1 MRTLVLMRG
10 CPGSGKSTVIKE
22 AGLEQYALS
31 SDDYRLKVSA
41 PYLNEDGDFYIS
53 QNFDHIAWAGLYR
66 DLEERF
72 KHGHFTIIDACN
84 ASVTQCNRYM
94 VIADK
99 YGYSAFVY
107 NVNVP
112 LDVALERNKNREE
125 YKRVPEKPVRRIH
138 ALVETVKLSNSF
150 KPISSFDEVLN
161 FYTVDITSRY
171 DQVAILGDIHGC
183 YTALQDTLKL
193 YGGIENEKTLF
204 IFLGDYNDRGIQ
216 EKETLD
222 WLLENYTR
230 PNLVLLQGNHDTYLR
245 MWSHNA
251 DKSELPRFFL
261 KYTLPQ
267 YFKELNEKRDAFL
280 LTNPSEEERIAYFE
294 EHNAQIDALKSK
306 VRRLTRKYRQAYAF
320 TFHGQKYLC
329 THGGLSSV
337 PPMTLIPTHQLIKG
351 TGGYE
356 TNLGEIYDAN
366 YLAGKCQG
374 FIQFHG
380 HRDVPSG
387 LYSTSLEGGVEDGGV
402 LKSVLITHDTT
413 KGENVVMHNQI
424 QNEVYRIFE
433 STPSGEEEAVELE
446 YVFPNKELT
455 AIVNS
460 GYTKVKRQE
469 APYKDIISVSFV
481 ESVFKKNIWNDITIQ
496 ARGLFIEEETGD
508 VIARGYNKTF
518 NYGQTKANGKRA
530 LENNLKFPVIAYEKY
545 NGFLGLM
552 SWYKDELFIS
562 SKNMATG
569 PFKEMFKSLWD
580 KEDPEFKARV
590 EALLKRENATILFE
604 VIHNDDKHIVDY
616 HDKEFLV
623 ILDVVPNDIEV
634 SVKHPGVY
642 KHVDTEYSNA
652 ILSEIR
658 EFVGQANHTS
668 VKKEVAVFNDMD
680 SIQTYMNWLDKQP
693 NLEGAMFVDQV
704 GYVFKYKAK
713 IYSDWKRRRGL
724 RYLVRRYRG
733 NAFPMQYCS
742 DVTDIAFMNWLFK
755 QPDEVVYPEKGE
767 GYSTNFNSIVELRRL
782 FETSIRS

>member
-1 MRTLVLMRG
+1 M
-10 CPGSGKSTVIKE
+10 
-22 AGLEQYALS
+22 
-31 SDDYRLKVSA
+31 
-41 PYLNEDGDFYIS
+41 
-53 QNFDHIAWAGLYR
+53 
-66 DLEERF
+66 
-72 KHGHFTIIDACN
+72 
-84 ASVTQCNRYM
+84 
-94 VIADK
+94 
-99 YGYSAFVY
+99 
-107 NVNVP
+107 
-112 LDVALERNKNREE
+112 
-125 YKRVPEKPVRRIH
+125 
-138 ALVETVKLSNSF
+138 
-150 KPISSFDEVLN
+150 
-161 FYTVDITSRY
+161 
-171 DQVAILGDIHGC
+171 
-183 YTALQDTLKL
+183 
-193 YGGIENEKTLF
+193 
-204 IFLGDYNDRGIQ
+204 
-216 EKETLD
+216 
-222 WLLENYTR
+222 
-230 PNLVLLQGNHDTYLR
+230 
-245 MWSHNA
+245 
-251 DKSELPRFFL
+251 
-261 KYTLPQ
+261 
-267 YFKELNEKRDAFL
+267 
-280 LTNPSEEERIAYFE
+280 
-294 EHNAQIDALKSK
+294 
-306 VRRLTRKYRQAYAF
+306 
-320 TFHGQKYLC
+320 
-329 THGGLSSV
+329 
-337 PPMTLIPTHQLIKG
+337 
-351 TGGYE
+351 
-356 TNLGEIYDAN
+356 
-366 YLAGKCQG
+366 
-374 FIQFHG
+374 
-380 HRDVPSG
+380 
-387 LYSTSLEGGVEDGGV
+387 
-402 LKSVLITHDTT
+402 
-413 KGENVVMHNQI
+413 
-424 QNEVYRIFE
+424 
-433 STPSGEEEAVELE
+433 
-446 YVFPNKELT
+446 T

-658 EFVGQANHTS
+658 EFISQANHTS
-668 VKKEVAVFNDMD
+668 VKKEVAVFNDME

-693 NLEGAMFVDQV
+693 NLEGVMFVDKV

-742 DVTDIAFMNWLFK
+742 DATDIAFMNWLLK

-782 FETSIRS
+782 FEASIRN